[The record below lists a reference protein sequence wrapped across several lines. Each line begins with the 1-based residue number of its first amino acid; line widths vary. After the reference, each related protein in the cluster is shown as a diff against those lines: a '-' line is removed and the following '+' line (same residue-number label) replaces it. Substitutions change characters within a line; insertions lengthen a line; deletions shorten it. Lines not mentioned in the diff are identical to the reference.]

1 MKQIVKPAAVLL
13 TVCVVVALLLAG
25 TQVLTKDR
33 IAALEAEQ
41 KAEAI
46 LSVLPAA
53 QTAEALERA
62 GMDAYAGRDAAGNL
76 VGYAFVRAA
85 KGYGGD
91 VSVTAGFDMEGR
103 LTGIA
108 VSAPDETPGLG
119 VNVQK
124 DSFLSQFDGIDA
136 GNDLPPVVSV
146 TSATYSSKAVEFALA
161 AILLDCRAVLGE
173 EASE

>member
-13 TVCVVVALLLAG
+13 AVCAVVALLLAG
-25 TQVLTKDR
+25 TQVLTRDR
-33 IAALEAEQ
+33 IAELEAKQ

-46 LSVLPAA
+46 LSVLPTA
-53 QTAEALERA
+53 QTAEKMDRA
-62 GMDAYAGRDAAGNL
+62 DMDAYLGKDEAGEP
-76 VGYAFVRAA
+76 VGYAFVRSA

-91 VSVTAGFDMEGR
+91 VTVTAGFDTAGR
-103 LTGIA
+103 LTGIS

-124 DSFLSQFDGIDA
+124 DSFLSQFDGIHA
-136 GNDLPPVVSV
+136 GEDLPPVIFV
-146 TSATYSSKAVEFALA
+146 TSATYSSKAVEASLEEILA
-161 AILLDCRAVLGE
+161 DCRAVLGE